1 MTPVQTASSSSRRRG
16 IASVL
21 LGSCFRYNSSAWI
34 ATLALLV
41 TLISPALAQ
50 SILRLGSTGT
60 EVQDLQL
67 QLQELNFFGG
77 PANGIYGEDTEAAVR
92 EFQRFFRLDDDGVA
106 GPDTL
111 QALDRYIYEYS
122 STGNSLPPA
131 SSYDSSYR
139 SAAAPANQGN
149 ELVIRVQRSLR
160 DRGYYRGSI
169 DGLYG
174 PETRGAVERFQRD
187 RGLRVDG
194 VIGQETLSALGL
206 QGDRDPAYVV
216 VVPDTNIGT
225 LGRVRTSLQD
235 LRGNLATS
243 AFSEPSG
250 KGRFINAGSFA
261 NREEAE
267 SISQWLR
274 SRGLDA
280 RVVYR

>member
-1 MTPVQTASSSSRRRG
+1 MTPVQTASSSSRYRG

-21 LGSCFRYNSSAWI
+21 LGSCFRYKSSVWI

-41 TLISPALAQ
+41 IPIPHAFAQ
-50 SILRLGSTGT
+50 SVLRLGSTGF
-60 EVQDLQL
+60 EVEALQRQL
-67 QLQELNFFGG
+67 QDLNFFGG
-77 PANGIYGEDTEAAVR
+77 QANGIYGEDTVAAVR
-92 EFQRFFRLDDDGVA
+92 EFQRFSRLTDDGVA
-106 GPDTL
+106 GPDTFQEL
-111 QALDRYIYEYS
+111 NRYSYGG
-122 STGNSLPPA
+122 TGNNPPA
-131 SSYDSSYR
+131 ATFYDSSFS
-139 SAAAPANQGN
+139 SAAAPASQGTD
-149 ELVIRVQRSLR
+149 LVVQVQRSLR

-169 DGLYG
+169 DGLDG
-174 PETRGAVERFQRD
+174 PETQRAVERFQRD

-216 VVPDTNIGT
+216 VVPDTNTTT
-225 LGRVRTSLQD
+225 LSRVRSSLRD
-235 LRGNLATS
+235 LRGNSATRV
-243 AFSEPSG
+243 FSEPSR
-250 KGRFINAGSFA
+250 KGRFVNAGAFA